1 MKTPAQHQGRQ
12 LGTAVLE
19 FAFVAFIFFLLM
31 WGFFEF
37 GRAFYVVNS
46 AQHLT
51 RCIAR
56 SAVVHKPSEHEAA
69 KDACLMTGGQWPLFT
84 LEPADLRGVFRLAYA
99 MVPGPGQPTTTVQDT
114 DIGKST
120 AYDNQVNACTQQVN
134 CVVTVT
140 AYFDAAASPIETF
153 GLLATWMQSGSSTY
167 TGFRAETTM
176 TAESMGWSPP

>member
-1 MKTPAQHQGRQ
+1 MRAPNQSHRQ
-12 LGTAVLE
+12 SGSTIIE
-19 FAFVAFIFFLLM
+19 FALVAFIFFLLM

-69 KDACLMTGGQWPLFT
+69 KDACLMSGGQWPLFT
-84 LEPADLRGVFRLAYA
+84 LAPADLRDVFRLSYA
-99 MVPGPGQPTTTVQDT
+99 VVPAPGQPPVAVDEASITVPDDQV
-114 DIGKST
+114 T
-120 AYDNQVNACTQQVN
+120 ACIQQID
-134 CVVTVT
+134 CVVGVT
-140 AYFDAAASPIETF
+140 AYFDAEHSPIETF
-153 GLLATWMQSGSSTY
+153 GLLATWMQSGSATY

-176 TAESMGWSPP
+176 TSESMGWRP